1 MNKEKLWLMLMQANP
16 EFSDSNRK
24 MSLESVRNMFDVV
37 WNAAFESGA
46 KQMIDRQREIASAQ
60 SPMPEFFAQMLSELM
75 ADDGKPKKKKPPTPD
90 NGKSNPPQGKP

>member
-16 EFSDSNRK
+16 EFADPNRK

-46 KQMIDRQREIASAQ
+46 KQMVERQREIAQAQ
-60 SPMPEFFAQMLSELM
+60 NPMPEFFAEMLSEIL
-75 ADDGKPKKKKPPTPD
+75 ADEKPKKKKPPTPD
-90 NGKSNPPQGKP
+90 NGKTNPPQGKP